1 MLLVLLPVVL
11 VAPLV
16 LVVLVVVLER
26 TASGAVLEGSGRCG
40 LGSVTFLGGTHRPE
54 SFVRPGP
61 FP

>member
-1 MLLVLLPVVL
+1 MLLVLCR
-11 VAPLV
+11 LV
-16 LVVLVVVLER
+16 LVELVVPSVLVVLER